1 MGPAMSDKFW
11 FVLSANHFY
20 FWWPRHLVPDNLRA
34 GNHSGRH
41 QTVMHWLLLLSPGQ
55 GIDFGRISTLQPSQT
70 QITAVLQAGVIM
82 QLYAKLGTM
91 STHSSPDKKSEI
103 HSDMALDIWSLSE
116 IRAKVHQFLAKIKL
130 FFSNWVNILFE
141 YKNISIFTS

>member
-1 MGPAMSDKFW
+1 M
-11 FVLSANHFY
+11 
-20 FWWPRHLVPDNLRA
+20 
-34 GNHSGRH
+34 
-41 QTVMHWLLLLSPGQ
+41 
-55 GIDFGRISTLQPSQT
+55 
-70 QITAVLQAGVIM
+70 LQAGVIM

-130 FFSNWVNILFE
+130 FFFELSKYFVRVQKHFNFYILNASNVNNL
-141 YKNISIFTS
+141 ISMTLIFDQ